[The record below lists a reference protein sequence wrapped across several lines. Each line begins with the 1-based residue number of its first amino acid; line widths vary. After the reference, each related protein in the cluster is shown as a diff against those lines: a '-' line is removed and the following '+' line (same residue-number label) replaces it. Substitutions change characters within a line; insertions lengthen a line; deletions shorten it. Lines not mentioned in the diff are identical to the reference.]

1 MAFGAGVLVA
11 ALTFSL
17 IEEAYNLVNDLVPVV
32 LGFTLGGISYSIANY
47 ILNKKAAVQKIGS
60 VLMAKMQAEGRTPLA
75 LRLW

>member
-1 MAFGAGVLVA
+1 MAFGAGVLIA

-47 ILNKKAAVQKIGS
+47 ILNKKSSGTKNRKRSHGENAGGGK
-60 VLMAKMQAEGRTPLA
+60 TPLA